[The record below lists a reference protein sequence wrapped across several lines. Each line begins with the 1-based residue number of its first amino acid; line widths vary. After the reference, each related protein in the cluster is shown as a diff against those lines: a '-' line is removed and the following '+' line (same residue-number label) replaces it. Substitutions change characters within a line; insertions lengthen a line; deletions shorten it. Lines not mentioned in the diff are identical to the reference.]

1 MADGHGA
8 AIEIVR
14 GGAEL
19 LDAPRAL
26 WLSLR
31 DHHHAVAPE
40 MGPIRDDRETWDRR
54 RAQYAAWLEG
64 DERAHFL
71 IARRDGHVLAYA
83 FLRPARVTSTT
94 WEREHDGLELETL
107 SVAADARGT
116 GIGGRLMALVR
127 EEVARGG
134 YGGLYV
140 TAIARNVDALRFY
153 EREGFTAEFIHLRD
167 TTRRP

>member
-1 MADGHGA
+1 MAERGDIA
-8 AIEIVR
+8 IVR
-14 GGAEL
+14 GREEL

-31 DHHHAVAPE
+31 DHHHQIAPE
-40 MGPIRDDRETWDRR
+40 MGPVRADRETWSIR
-54 RAQYAAWLEG
+54 RAQYAAWIAA

-71 IARRDGHVLAYA
+71 LARRDGHVLAYA
-83 FLRPARVTSTT
+83 FLRPEPISSVT
-94 WEREHDGLELETL
+94 WQRQHDGLELETL
-107 SVAADARGT
+107 SVAVEARGT
-116 GIGGRLMALVR
+116 GIGARLMALVR

-140 TAIARNVDALRFY
+140 TAIAKNADALRFY
-153 EREGFTAEFIHLRD
+153 EREGFTPEFIHLRD

>member
-1 MADGHGA
+1 MAEHD
-8 AIEIVR
+8 AIEIVSGR
-14 GGAEL
+14 EEL

-40 MGPIRDDRETWDRR
+40 LGAIRDDHATWTRR
-54 RAQYAAWLEG
+54 RAQYAAWIAD

-83 FLRPARVTSTT
+83 FLRPERITSVT

-116 GIGGRLMALVR
+116 GIGARLMALVR
-127 EEVARGG
+127 EEVARGS

-140 TAIARNVDALRFY
+140 TAIAQNRDALRFY

-167 TTRRP
+167 TTHRP